1 MPSLV
6 PDSGDNAPS
15 SNHIFWSTTDIPPSS
30 DVILQINAIISG
42 TPLAPVRYLT
52 DITPSLL
59 LDLYELLFHLKL
71 PYATPRDH
79 SPESQLRNIR
89 ILIGHI
95 AHDILKMD
103 LSFLEPHKIIN
114 GDDKALRDFMRI
126 FLGVTK
132 LRKAYLEKRERYRQQ
147 QVAGATSTVRGN
159 SVRWAGG
166 DHGVEE
172 EEEEEEEGG
181 ERSVDGSEHTV
192 RATKDSLPNRH
203 HESILKNPVVTPRR
217 TTTAIKRTPS
227 TKASTNDTYTPSV
240 YRPRR
245 VSITENEAPPLP
257 ARSETSSIP
266 SNFIQNSNERI
277 SNIWSR
283 LNTIGSNG
291 YPSDRSLERL
301 SAHPSRKPLSTI
313 VQDPNL
319 PAYDNRAHNVQTTP
333 SKPRPQPSLAEP
345 GPYLKA
351 WLDTTGTEISTS
363 SHQPRSN
370 QTTPEKRPPNH
381 NILPPLPESPSND
394 LPTKRPSSSRNPRRT
409 SQRPTFPLRRASSDP
424 TSGALGIDISKAMFS
439 NSPIRISGHAARHH
453 ESGSSGEEGGLED
466 DDTSEIHSPTSS
478 IATSALS
485 VSSVEWSDTAS
496 IKELRQKRLEAL
508 EDIKI
513 EQEAAMTPVKP
524 QHQQG
529 DDTTT
534 PISDGSRKQII
545 QGHGRRRSSIPS
557 EFMHNGNNSAG
568 KSTVSYE
575 TISPN
580 SSASMWRAKRRDEEM
595 PPMQPVTAEGSPIPK
610 RSLRGLQRYRNDY
623 DDEEDEEG
631 YRAGPD
637 DTFTT
642 RNTADLELELKGL
655 DAQGLSESKRQIML
669 FERLIRRAVDKKIPG
684 LKEEGR
690 TRRIVGEEGG
700 RQMAK

>member
-1 MPSLV
+1 MPSLI
-6 PDSGDNAPS
+6 PD
-15 SNHIFWSTTDIPPSS
+15 S
-30 DVILQINAIISG
+30 DVILQINAIITG
-42 TPLAPVRYLT
+42 TPLVPVRYLT

-103 LSFLEPHKIIN
+103 LSFLEPHKIVN

-159 SVRWAGG
+159 GMGWTG
-166 DHGVEE
+166 DDGDD
-172 EEEEEEEGG
+172 EEEGG
-181 ERSVDGSEHTV
+181 ASLDGSEHTV
-192 RATKDSLPNRH
+192 RGTKENLPHKH
-203 HESILKNPVVTPRR
+203 HESILKNPSVATPRKA
-217 TTTAIKRTPS
+217 TVAIKRTPS

-240 YRPRR
+240 YRSRR
-245 VSITENEAPPLP
+245 VSITENEAPLLP
-257 ARSETSSIP
+257 ARSETSSVP
-266 SNFIQNSNERI
+266 SGFLQNSNERV

-291 YPSDRSLERL
+291 YPSDRGSERL
-301 SAHPSRKPLSTI
+301 ATHTPRKPLSTI
-313 VQDPNL
+313 LQHPNL
-319 PAYDNRAHNVQTTP
+319 PVHDKGNHTP
-333 SKPRPQPSLAEP
+333 AKPRPQSLAEP

-363 SHQPRSN
+363 SHKPRSN
-370 QTTPEKRPPNH
+370 QSTPKKRPQSQI
-381 NILPPLPESPSND
+381 ILPTLQESPSKQ
-394 LPTKRPSSSRNPRRT
+394 LVFTQRPGSSRNPRR
-409 SQRPTFPLRRASSDP
+409 SAQRPTFPLRRASSDP
-424 TSGALGIDISKAMFS
+424 TTGVLGIDISKAMFS
-439 NSPIRISGHAARHH
+439 NSPIRISGHAAKHH
-453 ESGSSGEEGGLED
+453 ESDSSGDEGGLDD

-508 EDIKI
+508 EDIKS
-513 EQEAAMTPVKP
+513 EQDAAMSATTPVKP
-524 QHQQG
+524 PLQLEEG
-529 DDTTT
+529 DDTRT
-534 PISDGSRKQII
+534 PVPDESRKRIV

-557 EFMHNGNNSAG
+557 EFMQNGNDSAG
-568 KSTVSYE
+568 KSTASYE

-595 PPMQPVTAEGSPIPK
+595 QQMQQKPVTAEGSPMPR
-610 RSLRGLQRYRNDY
+610 RSIRGLQRYRHDEY
-623 DDEEDEEG
+623 DDDKDDEEYE
-631 YRAGPD
+631 RAGPD
-637 DTFTT
+637 DTLTT

-655 DAQGLSESKRQIML
+655 DAEGLTESKRQIML

-684 LKEEGR
+684 MREEGR
-690 TRRIVGEEGG
+690 TRKVAGEEGG
-700 RQMAK
+700 GRQAGK

>member
-1 MPSLV
+1 MPSLI
-6 PDSGDNAPS
+6 PD
-15 SNHIFWSTTDIPPSS
+15 S

-159 SVRWAGG
+159 GVRWTGG
-166 DHGVEE
+166 DDNGEE
-172 EEEEEEEGG
+172 EQEEG
-181 ERSVDGSEHTV
+181 ENSVDGSEHTV
-192 RATKDSLPNRH
+192 RATKDNLPNKH
-203 HESILKNPVVTPRR
+203 HESILKKSAVTPRR
-217 TTTAIKRTPS
+217 TATAIKRTPS

-257 ARSETSSIP
+257 ALSETSSVP

-301 SAHPSRKPLSTI
+301 STHPPRKPLSTI
-313 VQDPNL
+313 LQDPNQQSH
-319 PAYDNRAHNVQTTP
+319 DNQPHNVQTSP
-333 SKPRPQPSLAEP
+333 SKARPQPSLAEP

-351 WLDTTGTEISTS
+351 WLDTTGTDISTS

-370 QTTPEKRPPNH
+370 QTTPEKRPPSH
-381 NILPPLPESPSND
+381 NILPPLPESPSQESFA
-394 LPTKRPSSSRNPRRT
+394 KRPSSSRNPRRT

-453 ESGSSGEEGGLED
+453 ESDSSGEEGGLED

-508 EDIKI
+508 EDIKR
-513 EQEAAMTPVKP
+513 EQESAMTPVKS
-524 QHQQG
+524 QQLQGG
-529 DDTTT
+529 DDTIT
-534 PISDGSRKQII
+534 PVSNEPQKQIT
-545 QGHGRRRSSIPS
+545 QEHGRRRSSIPS

-580 SSASMWRAKRRDEEM
+580 SSASMWRAKRNDQEM
-595 PPMQPVTAEGSPIPK
+595 ASMQPVTAEGSPMPK
-610 RSLRGLQRYRNDY
+610 RSLRGLQRYRHDY

-655 DAQGLSESKRQIML
+655 DAEGLSESKRQIML

-690 TRRIVGEEGG
+690 TRKVVGEEGS
-700 RQMAK
+700 RQAGK

>member
-1 MPSLV
+1 M
-6 PDSGDNAPS
+6 
-15 SNHIFWSTTDIPPSS
+15 
-30 DVILQINAIISG
+30 
-42 TPLAPVRYLT
+42 
-52 DITPSLL
+52 
-59 LDLYELLFHLKL
+59 
-71 PYATPRDH
+71 
-79 SPESQLRNIR
+79 RNIR

-147 QVAGATSTVRGN
+147 QVAGATSTIRGN
-159 SVRWAGG
+159 GIRWALDG
-166 DHGVEE
+166 D
-172 EEEEEEEGG
+172 EEEEG
-181 ERSVDGSEHTV
+181 EDSLDGSEHTV
-192 RATKDSLPNRH
+192 RATKDNLPNKH
-203 HESILKNPVVTPRR
+203 HESILKNPSVTPRK
-217 TTTAIKRTPS
+217 TTIAIKRTPS
-227 TKASTNDTYTPSV
+227 TKASTDDTYTPSV

-245 VSITENEAPPLP
+245 ISITENEAPPLP
-257 ARSETSSIP
+257 ARSEASSVP
-266 SNFIQNSNERI
+266 SNFIQTSNERV

-283 LNTIGSNG
+283 LNTIGSND
-291 YPSDRSLERL
+291 YPSDRGSERL
-301 SAHPSRKPLSTI
+301 STHSPRKPLSTI
-313 VQDPNL
+313 LQDPN
-319 PAYDNRAHNVQTTP
+319 PPVHNGGTYNFRTIP
-333 SKPRPQPSLAEP
+333 LKRRSQPSLAEP

-370 QTTPEKRPPNH
+370 QSTPEKRPPNR
-381 NILPPLPESPSND
+381 NSLPPLQESPSKNI
-394 LPTKRPSSSRNPRRT
+394 LTERPSSSRNPRRT
-409 SQRPTFPLRRASSDP
+409 PQRPTFPLRRASSDP
-424 TSGALGIDISKAMFS
+424 TSGALGIDVSKAMFS
-439 NSPIRISGHAARHH
+439 NSPIRISGHAAKHH
-453 ESGSSGEEGGLED
+453 ESDSSGDEGGLDD

-508 EDIKI
+508 EDIQK
-513 EQEAAMTPVKP
+513 EQEAAAVAMTPVKSPP
-524 QHQQG
+524 QQEG

-534 PISDGSRKQII
+534 PVSDESRKRIM

-557 EFMHNGNNSAG
+557 EFMHNSAG

-580 SSASMWRAKRRDEEM
+580 SSASMWRVKRKDEVM
-595 PPMQPVTAEGSPIPK
+595 PPMQPVTAEGSPMPR
-610 RSLRGLQRYRNDY
+610 RSLRGLQRYRY
-623 DDEEDEEG
+623 DDEDG
-631 YRAGPD
+631 YERAGPD

-655 DAQGLSESKRQIML
+655 DAEGLSESKRQIML

-684 LKEEGR
+684 LREEGR
-690 TRRIVGEEGG
+690 TRKAVGEEGG
-700 RQMAK
+700 RQVGK

>member
-147 QVAGATSTVRGN
+147 QVAGATST
-159 SVRWAGG
+159 
-166 DHGVEE
+166 
-172 EEEEEEEGG
+172 
-181 ERSVDGSEHTV
+181 
-192 RATKDSLPNRH
+192 DSLPNRH

>member
-1 MPSLV
+1 MPSLI
-6 PDSGDNAPS
+6 PD
-15 SNHIFWSTTDIPPSS
+15 S
-30 DVILQINAIISG
+30 DVILQINAIIAG
-42 TPLAPVRYLT
+42 TPLVPVRYLT

-126 FLGVTK
+126 FLGVAK

-159 SVRWAGG
+159 GVRWEGDGG
-166 DHGVEE
+166 D
-172 EEEEEEEGG
+172 EEEGG
-181 ERSVDGSEHTV
+181 GSLDGSEHTV
-192 RATKDSLPNRH
+192 RATKDSLPNKH
-203 HESILKNPVVTPRR
+203 YESILKNQSATPRK
-217 TTTAIKRTPS
+217 TTTTIKRTPS

-245 VSITENEAPPLP
+245 VSITENEAPLLP
-257 ARSETSSIP
+257 TRSETSSVP
-266 SNFIQNSNERI
+266 SNFIQNSNERV

-283 LNTIGSNG
+283 LNNIGSSG
-291 YPSDRSLERL
+291 YPSDRSSERL
-301 SAHPSRKPLSTI
+301 STHALRKPLSTI
-313 VQDPNL
+313 LQDPEL
-319 PAYDNRAHNVQTTP
+319 PAYDNGNYNLQTAP
-333 SKPRPQPSLAEP
+333 KPRHRPQPSLAEP

-351 WLDTTGTEISTS
+351 WLDTTGTEISMS

-370 QTTPEKRPPNH
+370 KSTPEKLPPNQD
-381 NILPPLPESPSND
+381 NFPLLQESPSKN
-394 LPTKRPSSSRNPRRT
+394 LLTNRPGSSRNPRRT
-409 SQRPTFPLRRASSDP
+409 SRRPTFPLRRATSDP

-439 NSPIRISGHAARHH
+439 NSPIRISGHVAKHH
-453 ESGSSGEEGGLED
+453 ESDSSGDEGGPYD

-508 EDIKI
+508 EDIKK
-513 EQEAAMTPVKP
+513 EQEAATSAMTPTKLP
-524 QHQQG
+524 LQQEG
-529 DDTTT
+529 DETTT
-534 PISDGSRKQII
+534 PVSDESRKRMM

-557 EFMHNGNNSAG
+557 EFMHNGEHSAS

-580 SSASMWRAKRRDEEM
+580 SSASMWRAKRRDEGM
-595 PPMQPVTAEGSPIPK
+595 PAIQPVTAEGSPMPR
-610 RSLRGLQRYRNDY
+610 RSAKDLQKYRNEEY
-623 DDEEDEEG
+623 DEDENEEG
-631 YRAGPD
+631 YERAGPD

-655 DAQGLSESKRQIML
+655 DAEGLSESKRQIML

-684 LKEEGR
+684 LKEER
-690 TRRIVGEEGG
+690 TKRVAGEEGSRQTG
-700 RQMAK
+700 R